1 MTRGKF
7 NKQEQITFFFSK
19 DHDEERAMHWK
30 SDNLEI
36 MINIE
41 ADEIIKYLFDSIRSS
56 YQNNLGLIK
65 GSGFVFD
72 NIYLLYYKCH
82 KKNPF
87 HRGSYIGSPDTI
99 KSKKATINLINK

>member
-1 MTRGKF
+1 
-7 NKQEQITFFFSK
+7 
-19 DHDEERAMHWK
+19 
-30 SDNLEI
+30 

-65 GSGFVFD
+65 GSGFD
-72 NIYLLYYKCH
+72 NIYLLYYKFH
-82 KKNPF
+82 KKNPI